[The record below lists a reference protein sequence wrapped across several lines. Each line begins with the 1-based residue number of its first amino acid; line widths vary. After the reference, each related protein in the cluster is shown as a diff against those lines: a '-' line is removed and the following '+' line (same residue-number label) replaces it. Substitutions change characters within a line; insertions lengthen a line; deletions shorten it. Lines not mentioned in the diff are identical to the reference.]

1 MIKLWLSVRSAQ
13 HCLTHLRWRRSTS
26 PSTQPPT
33 LPKRSKSNL
42 YLHSVSFAHSAS
54 WAQAIMIM
62 IINTN
67 VIYVF
72 AKYLFFYSLAME
84 ASGFL
89 DALNS
94 APVPGIKIKKKKT
107 KAVSPTSNKVCYSDG
122 FMCLS
127 MLVSPL
133 NTHSL
138 TIFYLS
144 CSSPVRSTAGHSHTR
159 AHRPNPLPPRLP
171 HLTPLLMRTKT
182 WSSPAHRC
190 PPKTLKQWTPVSHVT
205 QNSAKNFC

>member
-1 MIKLWLSVRSAQ
+1 MAFCPFSTTLSDTPPVEKKYKPLNTTPNSAKEIKVKLIPPQREFCSFSILS
-13 HCLTHLRWRRSTS
+13 HNDYDNKHKC
-26 PSTQPPT
+26 
-33 LPKRSKSNL
+33 NL
-42 YLHSVSFAHSAS
+42 
-54 WAQAIMIM
+54 
-62 IINTN
+62 
-67 VIYVF
+67 YVF

-159 AHRPNPLPPRLP
+159 AHRPNPLPPSLP